1 MAKICVEIFTP
12 GNGKSYEF
20 TMDSGV
26 KIGEL
31 LERLPAQIEE
41 FEAGNIAF
49 DKAMLLLCAEES
61 GPLDPG
67 QSLPEA
73 GVKNGQRL
81 ILL

>member
-1 MAKICVEIFTP
+1 MAKVCIEIFTP

-20 TMDSGV
+20 TLDSGV
-26 KIGEL
+26 KISEL

-49 DKAMLLLCAEES
+49 DKTLLLLCAEES
-61 GPLDPG
+61 GPLNPED
-67 QSLPEA
+67 SLPEA
-73 GVKNGQRL
+73 GVRNGQRL